1 MKYKIKLLVI
11 DNESIHTNEIIKYL
25 NKYNV
30 NFDLINYNNI
40 IKEKIK
46 EYDGIILTGSSNHP
60 FYDNGYEQEIY
71 IIKTSKIPILGICLG
86 FELICFSFG
95 EKLTKLELK
104 EEGLIHIKKIKED
117 VILDGFNDNSL
128 VYNHHKYALLKVKK
142 LKALAKSKLCIEVV
156 KHKTKIIYGAQFHPE
171 HLSSKL
177 EGYKILDNFLKLVQN
192 LNKYTFD

>member
-11 DNESIHTNEIIKYL
+11 DNESIHTNEIINYL

-30 NFDLINYNNI
+30 NFYLINYNNI

-46 EYDGIILTGSSNHP
+46 YYDGIILTGSSNHP
-60 FYDNGYEQEIY
+60 FYYSGYEKEINV
-71 IIKTSKIPILGICLG
+71 IKTSKIPILGICLG

-95 EKLTKLELK
+95 EKISKLELE
-104 EEGLIHIKKIKED
+104 EEGIVSIKKIKKD
-117 VILDGFNDNSL
+117 VILDGINEIFL
-128 VYNHHKYALLKVKK
+128 VYNHHKYAVLKVKK

-156 KHKTKIIYGAQFHPE
+156 KHKTKIIYGSQFHPE

-192 LNKYTFD
+192 LNK